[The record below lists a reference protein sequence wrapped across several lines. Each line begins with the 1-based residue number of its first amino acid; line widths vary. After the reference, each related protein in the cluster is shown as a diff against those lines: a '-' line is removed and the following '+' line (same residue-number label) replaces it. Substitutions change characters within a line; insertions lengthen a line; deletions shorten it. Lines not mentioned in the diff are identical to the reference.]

1 MLRRPNKSS
10 IDAVE
15 QGGCKIFFLNR
26 SPQPSSNAWSQSG
39 SIPETKSTNQDIS
52 MLYQAMRDLAAT
64 RALLS
69 RLNRE
74 AAYLRNR
81 LNASQG

>member
-1 MLRRPNKSS
+1 MLRGPNNSS
-10 IDAVE
+10 IDTVE

-26 SPQPSSNAWSQSG
+26 SHQPSSNAGSQSG
-39 SIPETKSTNQDIS
+39 CIPVTKSTNQDIS

-74 AAYLRNR
+74 AAYLRIR
-81 LNASQG
+81 LNSSQG